1 LRHPF
6 ELEVK
11 AKGIPQ
17 TPMQEDK
24 NENAFLDVAM
34 MGIFRQYL
42 NIRAHLFRFRCSRA
56 TGFRAALGRE
66 RVAGC

>member
-1 LRHPF
+1 
-6 ELEVK
+6 
-11 AKGIPQ
+11 
-17 TPMQEDK
+17 MQEDK